1 MKKIIFG
8 IIGLAIIG
16 VVLLQLIAVDLS
28 SPERTCISFANAVID
43 SNYTDIGKIY
53 PYDLSVPRENAF
65 GFGVDSGSSEPIEEV
80 TVAMNG
86 ADIDTFY
93 VETYSSMFNGNKS
106 EYVIKSDYWDRYLRV
121 SIQMMDGKFYVTE
134 VHTNTNW
141 DVYKEETEG
150 TEGTEEAEDHSE
162 RQQIDTT
169 NPDKPE
175 LINEDSE
182 PTSSEYETEESNV
195 EKIKSEVSTNM
206 QSYWDGLMTA
216 INTGDFYF
224 VRYTIFFESNL
235 YNSQKNLVKD
245 LSERGISEEMVS
257 SEILEYDMAR
267 VKDGI
272 VKIKTK
278 ETVKIIHPDKENTK
292 DFYYT
297 YTMKIDSTDLWLPSE
312 IAVE

>member
-8 IIGLAIIG
+8 IIGLAIMG
-16 VVLLQLIAVDLS
+16 VAFLQIITVDLS
-28 SPERTCISFANAVID
+28 SPERTCISFANAVIE
-43 SNYTDIGKIY
+43 SRYSDIGKIY
-53 PYDLSVPRENAF
+53 PYDLSVPRESAF
-65 GFGVDSGSSEPIEEV
+65 GFGMDVGSSEPIENV
-80 TVAMNG
+80 TAAMNG

-93 VETYSSMFNGNKS
+93 VESYSSMFNGNKP
-106 EYVIKSDYWDRYLRV
+106 EYVIRSDSWDKYLRV
-121 SIQMMDGKFYVTE
+121 SIEMVDGKFYVTE
-134 VHTNTNW
+134 VHINTNW
-141 DVYKEETEG
+141 DVYKEDTEYVED
-150 TEGTEEAEDHSE
+150 TEDHSE

-175 LINEDSE
+175 LINENQESE
-182 PTSSEYETEESNV
+182 TLEYDTGEYELEE
-195 EKIKSEVSTNM
+195 IKSEIFVNM
-206 QSYWDGLMTA
+206 ESYWEGLMKA

-224 VRYTIFFESNL
+224 VRQEIFFESNL
-235 YNSQKNLVKD
+235 YNAQINLVND

-257 SEILEYDMAR
+257 SEILEYDMDN

-278 ETVKIIHPDKENTK
+278 ETIRIIHPDKENTK

-297 YTMKIDSTDLWLPSE
+297 YTLKPDSNGLWMPSE